1 MNMSKNDITELV
13 VEAETRAVSRD
24 EIKDWD
30 PIVVM
35 NAVDTLTGDLEGL
48 SPGVRTIE
56 EALELLES
64 GELPRLSEEHNKKV
78 KELLRHPSLHW

>member
-1 MNMSKNDITELV
+1 MGMSKNDITELV
-13 VEAETRAVSRD
+13 IEAETRAVSRD

-35 NAVDTLTGDLEGL
+35 NAVDTLTGGLEGL
-48 SPGVRTIE
+48 SAGVRTIE
-56 EALELLES
+56 EAIELLES

-78 KELLRHPSLHW
+78 KELLQHPSLHW